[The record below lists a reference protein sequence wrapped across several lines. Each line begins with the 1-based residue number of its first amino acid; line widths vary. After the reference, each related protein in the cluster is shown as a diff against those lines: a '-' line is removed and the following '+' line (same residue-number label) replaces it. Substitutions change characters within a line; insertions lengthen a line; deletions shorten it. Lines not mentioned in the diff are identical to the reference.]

1 MRQNLL
7 KVFLPQHGKV
17 FCHLILAFILCAS
30 SATLAWAQEFPAEVP
45 AVTVLKNRMESINNE
60 IRLTEAQKA
69 KNTKLLQ
76 LAISR
81 NEQAAEY
88 QRQTLE
94 YTEILNDAS
103 RRLAAFAREIASP
116 ESLKLPQ
123 DIATASLAELEALV
137 ARDEAEL
144 AALRSRVAQVDS
156 EVIKEK
162 AFDIEAALAEA
173 RRQMQT
179 VNPEP
184 VDADASEDVV
194 RMLAASTHY
203 LQQARVENLE
213 QRLLSRKVR
222 LSLWDAEQKLLAK
235 QVSAFEARITR
246 VNALLA
252 QHHQNDANQIA
263 ARARETLASLS
274 GEPQLMRE
282 LAQDNSNLADELAT
296 LVLSHETLTQNK
308 ERVSREAQ
316 NLQQKYANL
325 TAQLELTQLGSS
337 PEFGA
342 ALRRQRDQLMGVNG
356 ARHTLRE
363 QEQAITDS
371 RIAQFRIDALREPNA
386 RLESSN
392 VLAQLRLDAGVTM
405 TPARERKVKEMLETR
420 ENILD
425 KLSATYWNHIDGLTS
440 LASQNRY
447 LIAQSRKFAEL
458 IDQQLLWMP
467 SSRIM
472 GVDTVQAL
480 GVSLAGLAKPAV
492 WHDLGKIIGEN
503 TWHHAFALLLV
514 SVMLFILLWQ
524 RPRLMALLAGMKG
537 RVGKV
542 NRDKISLTIG
552 ALVTTFLLALPGSL
566 VLTTA
571 AFLVDHPAAFS
582 ASLARALMYGAMVYL
597 ILEFVLQSTRRD
609 GLLELHFNWSHTA
622 VLALQSN
629 LPWFIAIIVPAIVL
643 NSVVETTGSVL
654 VRDSLGRFAF
664 IAETLAMT
672 AFAYRVLAPERGILR
687 PAAVSGSDIRAW
699 LNRQIR
705 FLLVILIPLILVA
718 ASVWGYHYTAVQL
731 EAYLL
736 NSALVILLASLL
748 YCLSQRA
755 LAINERRLT
764 LEKIRA
770 QRAAAAKQ
778 GKDDESADAGDE
790 GAPTALDLQEID
802 LQSISKQ
809 TRALLELV
817 TTVAVALALWN
828 VWSGIFP
835 AFKPLVN
842 VELWHVLEQVD
853 GAHISTAITLWDLG
867 LAIATIVV
875 TFLAARNISG
885 LLEVA
890 LLSRLPLRTGTSY
903 AITTIARYVIVLTG
917 TIITLQWLGAQ
928 WSKLQWLVAAVSVGL
943 GFGLQEIVAN
953 FVSGIVI
960 LFERPIR
967 IGDTVSVGDQ
977 MGTVSRIHMRATTIV
992 DFDRREI
999 IIPNKAFVQERL
1011 VNWTLTDPISR
1022 RKIHVGVVYGSDIAL
1037 VEKLLLDIAKAN
1049 PKVLD
1054 EPPPEAF
1061 FLNFGESS
1069 LDFSL
1074 RIYVRSYHE
1083 FASVLHELHKA
1094 IDREFRAH
1102 GVEIAFPQRELHFDS
1117 QPVKV
1122 QLMPPGEPEVKS

>member
-1 MRQNLL
+1 MKKSALNPR
-7 KVFLPQHGKV
+7 VFRP
-17 FCHLILAFILCAS
+17 LIPALWLCAS
-30 SATLAWAQEFPAEVP
+30 FINLAWAQDFPADAP
-45 AVTVLKNRMESINNE
+45 AVTVLENRMESINNE
-60 IRLTEAQKA
+60 TGLTETQKA
-69 KNTKLLQ
+69 KSIELLQ

-81 NEQAAEY
+81 NEQAAQYE
-88 QRQTLE
+88 RQTLE
-94 YTEILNDAS
+94 YTEILTDAS
-103 RRLAAFAREIASP
+103 RRLAAFQAEMANP
-116 ESLKLPQ
+116 EPLKLPQ
-123 DIATASLAELEALV
+123 DVATAPLAELEALV

-144 AALRSRVAQVDS
+144 AALRSRSAQVDS

-162 AFDIEAALAEA
+162 SFDTEAALAEA

-179 VNPEP
+179 VSLEP
-184 VDADASEDVV
+184 MDADASDDVE
-194 RMLAASTHY
+194 RMLAASTRY
-203 LQQARVENLE
+203 LQQAHIENLE

-222 LSLWDAEQKLLAK
+222 LALWDAEQKLISK
-235 QVSAFEARITR
+235 QVSAFEARITQA
-246 VNALLA
+246 NALLA

-263 ARARETLASLS
+263 ARARETVASLR
-274 GEPQLMRE
+274 GEPQLMRD
-282 LAQDNSNLADELAT
+282 LAQDNSKLADELAE
-296 LVLSHETLTQNK
+296 LVVSHETLTQNK
-308 ERVSREAQ
+308 EGVSREAQ
-316 NLQQKYANL
+316 KLQQKYASL

-342 ALRRQRDQLMGVNG
+342 ALRRQRDQLTDVNG

-363 QEQAITDS
+363 QEQALTDS
-371 RIAQFRIDALREPNA
+371 RIAQFRIDALREPDA
-386 RLESSN
+386 RLEPSH
-392 VLAQLRLDAGVTM
+392 VLAQLHLDPGVTM
-405 TPARERKVKEMLETR
+405 TPARERIVKQMLETR

-425 KLSATYWNHIDGLTS
+425 QLSSAYWNDIDGLTS
-440 LASQNRY
+440 LTAQNRY

-458 IDQQLLWMP
+458 IDQQLMWMP
-467 SSRIM
+467 SANTM
-472 GVDTVQAL
+472 GVNTMQAL
-480 GVSLAGLAKPAV
+480 GAALDWLAKPLV
-492 WHDLGKIIGEN
+492 WQDLGKAVREN
-503 TWHHAFALLLV
+503 TGRHAFALLLV
-514 SVMLFILLWQ
+514 SMVLFLLLLQ
-524 RPRLMALLAGMKG
+524 RTRLISLLSAMKG

-542 NRDKISLTIG
+542 NRDKMSLTSG
-552 ALVTTFLLALPGSL
+552 ALVTTLLLALPGPL
-566 VLTTA
+566 ALTTA
-571 AFLVDHPAAFS
+571 AYLVDHPAAFS
-582 ASLARALMYGAMVYL
+582 TALARALMYGAMVYL
-597 ILEFVLQSTRRD
+597 ILEFVLQSARKD
-609 GLLELHFNWSHTA
+609 GLLELHFNWRRTS

-629 LPWFIAIIVPAIVL
+629 LPWFIAVIIPAIVL
-643 NSVVETTGSVL
+643 NNVVETTGSVL

-672 AFAYRVLAPERGILR
+672 AFAYRLLAPERGILL

-699 LNRQIR
+699 MNRQIR
-705 FLLVILIPLILVA
+705 FSLVILIPLILVV
-718 ASVWGYHYTAVQL
+718 ASVYGYHYTAVQL

-736 NSALVILLASLL
+736 NSALVISLASLL

-755 LAINERRLT
+755 LAINECRLA

-770 QRAAAAKQ
+770 QRAAARQ
-778 GKDDESADAGDE
+778 SRDSESADGVEED
-790 GAPTALDLQEID
+790 APTALDLQEID

-809 TRALLELV
+809 TKALLKLV

-842 VELWHVLEQVD
+842 IELWHVLEEID
-853 GAHISTAITLWDLG
+853 GARISTAVTLWDLG
-867 LAIATIVV
+867 LAIATIVI

-890 LLSRLPLRTGTSY
+890 LLSRLPLHTGTSY
-903 AITTIARYVIVLTG
+903 AITTVARYIIVITG
-917 TIITLQWLGAQ
+917 TIIALQWLGAQ
-928 WSKLQWLVAAVSVGL
+928 WSKVQWLVAAISVGL

-977 MGTVSRIHMRATTIV
+977 SGTVSRIHMRATTIV

-999 IIPNKAFVQERL
+999 IIPNKAFIQERL

-1022 RKIHVGVVYGSDIAL
+1022 RKIHVGVAYGSDIAL
-1037 VEKLLLDIAKAN
+1037 VEKLLLDIAMAN

-1061 FLNFGESS
+1061 FLSFGENS

-1074 RIYVRSYHE
+1074 RIYVRGHHE
-1083 FASVLHELHKA
+1083 FSAVLHELHKA

-1102 GVEIAFPQRELHFDS
+1102 GVEIAFPQRDLHFDS

-1122 QLMPPGEPEVKS
+1122 QLIPPGEPEVNS